1 MARNSNSKNTARS
14 FFIIIMLALICG
26 VLLMS
31 VIRLYKKNKSSR
43 ETRQQYEEQYD
54 ELQAKK
60 DTLESKLEAVQS
72 DRGIEAELRS
82 RYDVVK
88 EGEQMIKVIDEKRN

>member
-14 FFIIIMLALICG
+14 FFIIIILALVCT

-43 ETRQQYEEQYD
+43 ETKNDYQEKYEEL
-54 ELQAKK
+54 EEKK
-60 DTLESKLEAVQS
+60 ENLETKLEAVQS

>member
-1 MARNSNSKNTARS
+1 
-14 FFIIIMLALICG
+14 
-26 VLLMS
+26 MS